1 MFQHME
7 MDKGIEYDI
16 DAFAK
21 MYPLYDGPRPVAAA
35 KRADL
40 RALAEHLPIEER
52 QQYYDLTTDEAVEDS
67 GNELEDQ
74 AAVIVEGAD
83 GAEDRE
89 VLMIGN

>member
-1 MFQHME
+1 M
-7 MDKGIEYDI
+7 
-16 DAFAK
+16 
-21 MYPLYDGPRPVAAA
+21 AAA

-74 AAVIVEGAD
+74 ADVIVEGAD

>member
-1 MFQHME
+1 
-7 MDKGIEYDI
+7 
-16 DAFAK
+16 
-21 MYPLYDGPRPVAAA
+21 
-35 KRADL
+35 
-40 RALAEHLPIEER
+40 LPIEKR

-74 AAVIVEGAD
+74 ADVIVEGAD

>member
-1 MFQHME
+1 M
-7 MDKGIEYDI
+7 
-16 DAFAK
+16 
-21 MYPLYDGPRPVAAA
+21 AAA

-40 RALAEHLPIEER
+40 RALAEHLPIEKR

-74 AAVIVEGAD
+74 ADVSVEGAD

>member
-40 RALAEHLPIEER
+40 RALAQHLPIEKQ
-52 QQYYDLTTDEAVEDS
+52 QQYYDLTADEAVEDS

-74 AAVIVEGAD
+74 AGVIVEGAD

>member
-1 MFQHME
+1 M
-7 MDKGIEYDI
+7 
-16 DAFAK
+16 
-21 MYPLYDGPRPVAAA
+21 AAA

-40 RALAEHLPIEER
+40 RALAEHLPIEKR

-74 AAVIVEGAD
+74 ADVIVEGAD
-83 GAEDRE
+83 VAEDRE

>member
-1 MFQHME
+1 
-7 MDKGIEYDI
+7 
-16 DAFAK
+16 

-74 AAVIVEGAD
+74 AGVIVEGAD

>member
-1 MFQHME
+1 M
-7 MDKGIEYDI
+7 
-16 DAFAK
+16 
-21 MYPLYDGPRPVAAA
+21 AAA

-40 RALAEHLPIEER
+40 RALTEHLPIEKR

-74 AAVIVEGAD
+74 ADVIVEGAD

>member
-1 MFQHME
+1 M
-7 MDKGIEYDI
+7 
-16 DAFAK
+16 
-21 MYPLYDGPRPVAAA
+21 AAA

-40 RALAEHLPIEER
+40 RALAEHLPIEKR

-74 AAVIVEGAD
+74 ADVIVEGAD